1 MKFDEQTFKIYNIK
15 NIVIKSSVIA
25 VIGIL
30 LSIVGFITD
39 PRFIH
44 SYLVSY
50 VFFTTLSLGGLFF
63 VLAHHMFGADWSV
76 VLRRIPET
84 LMLLVPIMLIFY
96 IPIGMNL
103 DSLYQW
109 TDSVPDY
116 YYEDGQLHWKDKA
129 KMKNSLDSNYGEK
142 ENYEKS
148 YQTGKNKY
156 DENFWKHH
164 PTMVAKAAY
173 LNKDFFYI
181 RLGLYFLIWTSLIF
195 SLYKTSVSHKTS
207 LDKQKMKKMSALGL
221 ALFAITISFFGF
233 DLIMSLDAAWFSTMF
248 GVYIFAGSYL
258 TAVSFVT
265 LVCLFLHSK
274 GILVDEINEK
284 HYANLGKVLFTFTV
298 FWAYIGGFQYYIYWY
313 ANLPE
318 EIFWFIQRWE
328 GPWKYLSLFLI
339 IGHFIIPFTLLIF
352 NKLKRNKTV
361 LLVLS
366 SLFIVLHYID
376 MYWMVM
382 PNFFRDS
389 HGYIKSDKVYDLSI
403 LSWTDLSI
411 FLAMGGILMA
421 IFWILFQRNPIV
433 PNKDSAYN
441 QSATKEES

>member
-1 MKFDEQTFKIYNIK
+1 MKFDEKTYRIYNTK
-15 NIVIKSSVIA
+15 NIIIKFIILATIGLMLSV
-25 VIGIL
+25 
-30 LSIVGFITD
+30 VGYITD

-84 LMLLVPIMLIFY
+84 LMLLVPLMLVFY
-96 IPIGMNL
+96 IPIGMNFNN
-103 DSLYQW
+103 LYQW
-109 TDSVPDY
+109 TDPIPDY
-116 YYEDGQLHWKDKA
+116 YYEDGQLHWKDNDVK
-129 KMKNSLDSNYGEK
+129 KSSLESNYYDVD
-142 ENYEKS
+142 NTEKS
-148 YQTGKNKY
+148 YQY
-156 DENFWKHH
+156 DNNEIKQNFWKYH
-164 PTMVAKAAY
+164 PTMVAKSAY
-173 LNKDFFYI
+173 LNKDFFYL
-181 RLGLYFLIWTSLIF
+181 RLGLYFFIWTALIF
-195 SLYKTSVSHKTS
+195 SLYRVSLSHES
-207 LDKQKMKKMSALGL
+207 NIDKQKLKKISALGL
-221 ALFAITISFFGF
+221 ALFALTISFFGF

-248 GVYIFAGSYL
+248 GVYIFSGSYL

-265 LVCLFLHSK
+265 LMCLFLRSK
-274 GILVDEINEK
+274 GILVDEINDK

-318 EIFWFIQRWE
+318 EIFWFIQRWQ

-339 IGHFIIPFTLLIF
+339 IGHFIIPFTVLIF
-352 NKLKRNKTV
+352 NKLKRNKSV

-366 SLFIVLHYID
+366 TLFIILHYID

-389 HGYIKSDKVYDLSI
+389 HGYIKTEKIYDLSI

-411 FLAMGGILMA
+411 FIAMGGILMA
-421 IFWILFQRNPIV
+421 VFWFLFQRYPIV
-433 PNKDSAYN
+433 SNKDSAFN
-441 QSATKEES
+441 QSITKEES